1 MPLPGKV
8 PENEDALHARKG
20 QHGVRAEQLQ
30 MHKPESGFA
39 GFRSAVV
46 RQAEHHIPGRMI
58 VGCVLFPIL
67 CQRFADRF
75 PEPYTHLCQIVSPVL
90 ILPGMPDREHL
101 NAHRSLDLHAKVQ
114 QDRSMCTLH
123 IIMQRDSALA
133 GKRHLRDRRLQE
145 LLYALHIPVYPHN
158 PHRRQIPAVTR
169 VLVCRLQT
177 AEHRKSIS
185 HKKAPFDPSA
195 PSRPTEQGT
204 AVFLTRGDSAEAHC
218 SCLAS
223 LHNCIVIGRCGIC
236 NRQIHRFPGQCL
248 GIGSAVA
255 RRCFRRSML
264 PVKSREQNSMPRPVF
279 PHEGCDSPSRSV

>member
-1 MPLPGKV
+1 MPLPGKI
-8 PENEDALHARKG
+8 PENEDALHACKG

-46 RQAEHHIPGRMI
+46 RKAEHHIPGRMI

-67 CQRFADRF
+67 RQRFADRF
-75 PEPYTHLCQIVSPVL
+75 PEPYTDLCQIVPPVL

-114 QDRSMCTLH
+114 QDRSMCALR
-123 IIMQRDSALA
+123 IIAQRDFALA
-133 GKRHLRDRRLQE
+133 GKRHLRDRRLQK
-145 LLYALHIPVYPHN
+145 LFRALHIPGCPHN
-158 PHRRQIPAVTR
+158 PRRRQIPAVTR

-195 PSRPTEQGT
+195 PGRPPEQR
-204 AVFLTRGDSAEAHC
+204 TRLFFYQG
-218 SCLAS
+218 
-223 LHNCIVIGRCGIC
+223 G
-236 NRQIHRFPGQCL
+236 
-248 GIGSAVA
+248 
-255 RRCFRRSML
+255 FR
-264 PVKSREQNSMPRPVF
+264 
-279 PHEGCDSPSRSV
+279 